1 MCCGL
6 HGSADIRCSSQ
17 RYVFCRFQHF
27 KIDIEVRGALF
38 NRSHHFY
45 FGVLLAIS
53 TTIQQIA
60 ELERDETASH
70 LMTPKT
76 FRRIALSLPEA
87 TEGSHFSNADFRIA
101 GKIFATLALEHQ
113 GFGVLL
119 LTPDQQASMIEDAP
133 EIFSPVPGG
142 WGEKGATR
150 VTLKKVPADILEAAL
165 RVAWRRKAP
174 KRLLP

>member
-1 MCCGL
+1 MPFS
-6 HGSADIRCSSQ
+6 GSKLEFASPHENLLNFAGSLKLSSM
-17 RYVFCRFQHF
+17 
-27 KIDIEVRGALF
+27 KPA
-38 NRSHHFY
+38 
-45 FGVLLAIS
+45 
-53 TTIQQIA
+53 
-60 ELERDETASH
+60 
-70 LMTPKT
+70 T
-76 FRRIALSLPEA
+76 FRKIALSLPEA

-113 GFGVLL
+113 GYGVLL
-119 LTPDQQASMIEDAP
+119 LTPDQQAGMIQDAP

-150 VTLKKVPADILEAAL
+150 VTLAKVPSDILEAAL

>member
-1 MCCGL
+1 MP
-6 HGSADIRCSSQ
+6 
-17 RYVFCRFQHF
+17 
-27 KIDIEVRGALF
+27 ALLF
-38 NRSHHFY
+38 FASKLQFASPHEN
-45 FGVLLAIS
+45 LLDFA
-53 TTIQQIA
+53 A
-60 ELERDETASH
+60 RPH
-70 LMTPKT
+70 LTHMKPAT

-119 LTPDQQASMIEDAP
+119 LTPDQQAGMVQDAP

-150 VTLKKVPADILEAAL
+150 VSLTKVPADILEAAL
-165 RVAWRRKAP
+165 RVAWSRKAP
-174 KRLLP
+174 KHLLADPRK